1 MTAFGDRQGDTGIS
15 RTKITVQALVRKK
28 VAVEAVT
35 HTGQPNS
42 FYCERFV
49 DGQAL
54 AAQTNEISCS
64 GCPQEC
70 PLVPWK
76 PAGRQWA
83 SRSRKA
89 LCSPS
94 RNEESGQAGGYVLTC
109 SVTEKRVEYSA
120 IPLACSPL
128 SVIVTMQEAQRFR
141 SLEGSRLAR
150 VAQKGNVVHEWRRDV
165 CLQRGRWNNYRK
177 GRNG

>member
-28 VAVEAVT
+28 VAVEAIT
-35 HTGQPNS
+35 HAGQPNS
-42 FYCERFV
+42 FYCGRFV

-54 AAQTNEISCS
+54 AARLMRSHAAVARMSALSCR
-64 GCPQEC
+64 GNLQACR
-70 PLVPWK
+70 L
-76 PAGRQWA
+76 WA

-109 SVTEKRVEYSA
+109 SVTEKGRVFGD
-120 IPLACSPL
+120 PLNL
-128 SVIVTMQEAQRFR
+128 
-141 SLEGSRLAR
+141 
-150 VAQKGNVVHEWRRDV
+150 VAVVRD
-165 CLQRGRWNNYRK
+165 CDNAGGAK
-177 GRNG
+177 FPIS